1 MTALLTESEGV
12 GGEDDPEEQENNP
25 SEQEEDFESLF
36 DDDNEEEEYKES
48 VEEDDG
54 QDTGA
59 GDDVSAL
66 FGDVDDLEI
75 EEEAQKN
82 GSEEE
87 CKTLNKSRE
96 DLQGLFLY
104 FLADVTFWP
113 ISPNASKGL
122 ILRGAQTHAGTDAT
136 AAAAAGSLPEGFQ
149 PVFRLRADSR
159 GVSWSQTRTSQSEQG
174 QVNHCMS
181 EDGDP
186 SR

>member
-12 GGEDDPEEQENNP
+12 GDEVDTEEQENNP
-25 SEQEEDFESLF
+25 SEQEEDFDSLF

-48 VEEDDG
+48 IEEDG
-54 QDTGA
+54 QHTAA
-59 GDDVSAL
+59 GDEVSGL
-66 FGDVDDLEI
+66 FGDVDDIDIEI

-96 DLQGLFLY
+96 DLQGLFLC
-104 FLADVTFWP
+104 FLPDVQFWLKC
-113 ISPNASKGL
+113 PNAYKGL
-122 ILRGAQTHAGTDAT
+122 VLRGAQTHAGTDAT

-149 PVFRLRADSR
+149 PIFRFRADSR
-159 GVSWSQTRTSQSEQG
+159 EVSWSQTQSEQG
-174 QVNHCMS
+174 QVNHCTT
-181 EDGDP
+181 EDGDS